1 MALSSRIL
9 LKGSEEEMGGG
20 SSANGSNFNNARLV
34 RIINTHDHDLVV
46 TLTETVGGST
56 IGSFTLMAFEYVE
69 LEKEPLNGLFA
80 ASSGVRGLRIGF
92 TN

>member
-1 MALSSRIL
+1 MSNRIKLTGASDAAMGTSS
-9 LKGSEEEMGGG
+9 GGG
-20 SSANGSNFNNARLV
+20 SNFGNATLV
-34 RIINTHDHDLVV
+34 RLINTDVNDHLV

-56 IGSFTLMAFEYVE
+56 IGSFTLMAYEYVE

-80 ASSGVRGLRIGF
+80 ASSAVKGLRIGY

>member
-1 MALSSRIL
+1 MSNRIL
-9 LKGSEEEMGGG
+9 LTGASDAALGT
-20 SSANGSNFNNARLV
+20 SSANWSNFGNATLV
-34 RIINTHDHDLVV
+34 RLINTDTSDHLV

-56 IGSFTLMAFEYVE
+56 IGSFTLMGLENVE

-80 ASSGVRGLRIGF
+80 ANTAVRGLRIGY

>member
-1 MALSSRIL
+1 MANRIL
-9 LKGSEEEMGGG
+9 LTGASDAALGT
-20 SSANGSNFNNARLV
+20 SSANGSNFGNAKLV
-34 RIINTHDHDLVV
+34 RLINTDDTDRLV

>member
-56 IGSFTLMAFEYVE
+56 IAQFILMAYENIE
-69 LEKEPLNGLFA
+69 LEKEPLNGLFSTSTA
-80 ASSGVRGLRIGF
+80 VKGVAIGY